1 MGTGEIGWRV
11 SLAVEDA
18 FSPKLKGLN
27 LVLDFHRLQRV
38 VNCRIMNSADF
49 VPKVGELVLAPWH
62 TGRLKVLAVS
72 SDGST
77 ATVQQFSVSKQLLL
91 GNPMTG
97 IPCSTLSPVR
107 KEDASQATGIFV
119 REDFKNH

>member
-1 MGTGEIGWRV
+1 M
-11 SLAVEDA
+11 
-18 FSPKLKGLN
+18 
-27 LVLDFHRLQRV
+27 
-38 VNCRIMNSADF
+38 
-49 VPKVGELVLAPWH
+49 
-62 TGRLKVLAVS
+62 LAVS

-107 KEDASQATGIFV
+107 KEDAQPSHGDIRARRFQKSLTQPQTSARPGAATTSDAAAFWFAVRLQAAPVKKVG
-119 REDFKNH
+119 

>member
-11 SLAVEDA
+11 SIAVRGS
-18 FSPKLKGLN
+18 FSPKPKGLN

-77 ATVQQFSVSKQLLL
+77 ATVQQFSVS
-91 GNPMTG
+91 NNFSWE
-97 IPCSTLSPVR
+97 IR
-107 KEDASQATGIFV
+107 
-119 REDFKNH
+119 

>member
-1 MGTGEIGWRV
+1 
-11 SLAVEDA
+11 
-18 FSPKLKGLN
+18 
-27 LVLDFHRLQRV
+27 
-38 VNCRIMNSADF
+38 MNSADF

-97 IPCSTLSPVR
+97 IPCSTLSPVQ